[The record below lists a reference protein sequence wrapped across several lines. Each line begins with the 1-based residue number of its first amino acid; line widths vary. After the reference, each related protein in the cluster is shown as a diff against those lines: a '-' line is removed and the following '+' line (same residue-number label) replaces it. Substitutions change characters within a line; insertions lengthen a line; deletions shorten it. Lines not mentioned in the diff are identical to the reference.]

1 MAVKAG
7 PRIIKE
13 GLIFNIDPAVSR
25 SYSGT
30 GLTANGLVA
39 GMGATLVNGT
49 GFSSAN
55 NGSFFFD
62 GTNDYLN
69 VGNATTVQ
77 ITSGTIA
84 VWCKTSN
91 AGGGYRGIV
100 AKQYAYGFF
109 YTDNVLTL
117 YDWQIPRASSSGYNL
132 ADNRWQ
138 HVVFS
143 FQSGVSNG
151 SVLYLNGAGILTTT
165 YSISSNAYNL
175 FIGAEANAS
184 QFAACNIAQT
194 LIYNR
199 VLSAQEVLQLYNTT
213 KKRYQ

>member
-7 PRIIKE
+7 PRINEE
-13 GLIFNIDPAVSR
+13 GLILNIDPAVSR

-30 GLTANGLVA
+30 GLTANNLIA

-62 GTNDYLN
+62 GTNDFIN
-69 VGNATTVQ
+69 VGNGTTVQ
-77 ITSGTIA
+77 ITTGTIS
-84 VWCKTSN
+84 VWCRTSN
-91 AGGGYRGIV
+91 AGSGYRGIV
-100 AKQYAYGFF
+100 AKQFAYGFF

-117 YDWQIPRASSSGYNL
+117 YDWQIPRANSTIYNL
-132 ADNRWQ
+132 ADNKWQ
-138 HVVFS
+138 HVAFT
-143 FQSGVSNG
+143 FQNGVTNG
-151 SVLYLNGAGILTTT
+151 SVLYLNGSGILTTT

-184 QFAACNIAQT
+184 QYAACNISQI

-199 VLSAQEVLQLYNTT
+199 VLSSQEVLQLYNTT